1 MNQVTRTGIVYDTVV
16 LSTVSYALSGW
27 GGYIRQALNDS
38 IDASFWKAG
47 RCHLTCTQYNVND
60 LLFGVDSKHFA
71 CCKSELYSLH
81 HMLPLHSCS
90 SQMTLCPHEAILM
103 IYLEWYMIWE
113 SVPLFCCL
121 CINRNQCYCSLCGQL
136 LLSENFPINN
146 CLLWTYCVI
155 TALWQRKKQFFR
167 YHMKNSQLLPT
178 PAEFST
184 VTPGEANS
192 GPCGFLE
199 NVSLYTGRMSLRTP
213 NKQNQNTEH
222 SREMCRKE
230 DIDNNMSNIATHSHT
245 DRHHRLMVC
254 NNLEKLTTI

>member
-16 LSTVSYALSGW
+16 LCTVSYALSGW

-155 TALWQRKKQFFR
+155 TALWQRKKTI
-167 YHMKNSQLLPT
+167 LP
-178 PAEFST
+178 
-184 VTPGEANS
+184 
-192 GPCGFLE
+192 L
-199 NVSLYTGRMSLRTP
+199 
-213 NKQNQNTEH
+213 
-222 SREMCRKE
+222 
-230 DIDNNMSNIATHSHT
+230 SH
-245 DRHHRLMVC
+245 
-254 NNLEKLTTI
+254 EELTTTTNTSRVFYSYSWWSQQWTLRISGERFSLHRPDVPADAEQTESKHWAQ